1 LISGPADESVGP
13 EDSRRRC
20 VVAKYLVKASY
31 TAEGGKGV
39 QDAGGTSRRDVV
51 AKMAEGLGGSLESF
65 YFAFG
70 ETDAYVVLDLPDNR
84 TAAAASLTVNAS
96 GTVTSEV
103 VVLLTPED
111 IDAAAKL
118 SVDYRPPGS

>member
-1 LISGPADESVGP
+1 M
-13 EDSRRRC
+13 
-20 VVAKYLVKASY
+20 AKFLVRASY
-31 TAEGGKGV
+31 TDEGAKGV
-39 QDAGGTSRRDVV
+39 QSAGGTSRRDAV
-51 AKMAEGLGGSLESF
+51 AELAEGLGGSLESF

-84 TAAAASLTVNAS
+84 SAAAASIAVNAS
-96 GTVTSEV
+96 GGATSEV
-103 VVLLTPED
+103 IVLLTPED

>member
-1 LISGPADESVGP
+1 
-13 EDSRRRC
+13 
-20 VVAKYLVKASY
+20 VAKFLVKASY
-31 TAEGGKGV
+31 TAEGAKGV
-39 QDAGGTSRRDVV
+39 RGAGGASRRDAV
-51 AKMAEGLGGSLESF
+51 AKMAEGLGGRLESF
-65 YFAFG
+65 YFGFG

-84 TAAAASLTVNAS
+84 SAAAASIAVSSS
-96 GTVTSEV
+96 GGATSEV

>member
-1 LISGPADESVGP
+1 M
-13 EDSRRRC
+13 
-20 VVAKYLVKASY
+20 AKFLVRASY
-31 TAEGGKGV
+31 TDEGAKGV
-39 QDAGGTSRRDVV
+39 QSAGGTSRRDAV

-84 TAAAASLTVNAS
+84 SAAAASIAVNAA
-96 GTVTSEV
+96 GGATSEV

-111 IDAAAKL
+111 IDAAAEL
-118 SVDYRPPGS
+118 SVDYRAPGS